1 MYYNQI
7 EMLKT
12 QDQRSIFIL
21 VVMLIVITLFF
32 VYLFVPS
39 GEKEKHE
46 KKRDFLVKRV
56 KPLTENRPSKN
67 MLYEFNSEI
76 ENELNE
82 IYKSVIESNETF
94 IDYKTERLKEI
105 INKPGIEK
113 KMGKDLRAFVKILN
127 WLKKLSFFDLNE
139 IKELDF
145 PESVDKRLKFNIY
158 VSIFLIKIKEEEIFE
173 TINEFSNKEFKKKVD
188 LKIYDLI
195 NNEIDQDF
203 QILPILFFFNNI
215 VKRINIYS
223 DIDSFIFFKEGIKN
237 IKDLSPGKPLI
248 KMRDLLNFSYE
259 FQNYIIE
266 WTEYDRLDPDDIKV
280 YMNLKLKTFHFL
292 KQYYLVFP
300 DIETMKNNI
309 WIKDLCESDS
319 GDIELIKLKISNEDP
334 SQSLKIKKILYS
346 EDGSN
351 FIALLKEF
359 KRFKEYGF
367 FNRIIE
373 NRLELY
379 LKNFKIVDF
388 SEAKINKELFKN
400 KLEEFGNYLKRNIYK
415 AQRQSFEF

>member
-1 MYYNQI
+1 
-7 EMLKT
+7 MLKT

-21 VVMLIVITLFF
+21 VVMLIVIILFF
-32 VYLFVPS
+32 VYLFIPS
-39 GEKEKHE
+39 GGEEKNDFLKEKAHKTIKKSTLKLKE
-46 KKRDFLVKRV
+46 KKSSNNLFYK
-56 KPLTENRPSKN
+56 
-67 MLYEFNSEI
+67 FNSEI

-158 VSIFLIKIKEEEIFE
+158 VSMFLIKIKEEEIFE
-173 TINEFSNKEFKKKVD
+173 SINEFSNKEFKKIVD

-195 NNEIDQDF
+195 NNEFDQDF

-215 VKRINIYS
+215 VKRVNIYS

-266 WTEYDRLDPDDIKV
+266 WTEYDKLDPDDIKV

-319 GDIELIKLKISNEDP
+319 GDIELIRFKISNENP

-346 EDGSN
+346 KDGSN
-351 FIALLKEF
+351 FIVLLKEF
-359 KRFKEYGF
+359 KRFKDHVF

-379 LKNFKIVDF
+379 LKNFKIIDF
-388 SEAKINKELFKN
+388 SEDKINKELFKN
-400 KLEEFGNYLKRNIYK
+400 KLEEFGNYLKKNIYR
-415 AQRQSFEF
+415 AQRQSFDF

>member
-1 MYYNQI
+1 
-7 EMLKT
+7 MLKT

-21 VVMLIVITLFF
+21 VVMLIVIILFF
-32 VYLFVPS
+32 VYLFIPS
-39 GEKEKHE
+39 GGEEENDFLKEKAHKTIKKSTLKLKE
-46 KKRDFLVKRV
+46 KKSSNNLFYK
-56 KPLTENRPSKN
+56 
-67 MLYEFNSEI
+67 FNSEI

-82 IYKSVIESNETF
+82 IYKSVIESNEIF

-173 TINEFSNKEFKKKVD
+173 SINEFSNKEFKKIVD

-195 NNEIDQDF
+195 NNEVDQDF

-215 VKRINIYS
+215 VKRVNIYS

-266 WTEYDRLDPDDIKV
+266 WTEYDKLDPDDIKV

-319 GDIELIKLKISNEDP
+319 GDIELIRFKISNENP

-346 EDGSN
+346 KDGSN
-351 FIALLKEF
+351 FIVLLKEF
-359 KRFKEYGF
+359 KRFKDHGF

-379 LKNFKIVDF
+379 LKNFKIIDF
-388 SEAKINKELFKN
+388 SEDKINKELFKN
-400 KLEEFGNYLKRNIYK
+400 KLEEFGNYLKKNIYR

>member
-1 MYYNQI
+1 MYYNRI

-158 VSIFLIKIKEEEIFE
+158 VSIFMIKIKEEEIFE
-173 TINEFSNKEFKKKVD
+173 NINEFSNKEFEKIVD

-203 QILPILFFFNNI
+203 QILPILFYFNNI
-215 VKRINIYS
+215 VKRLNVYPNK
-223 DIDSFIFFKEGIKN
+223 DTFLLFKEGIKN

-259 FQNYIIE
+259 FQNYRIE
-266 WTEYDRLDPDDIKV
+266 WTEYDKFDPDDIKV
-280 YMNLKLKTFHFL
+280 YTNLKLKTFHFL

-319 GDIELIKLKISNEDP
+319 GDIELIRLKISNEDP
-334 SQSLKIKKILYS
+334 SQNLKIKRILYS
-346 EDGSN
+346 EDGLN
-351 FIALLKEF
+351 FIVLLKEF
-359 KRFKEYGF
+359 KRFKDHGF

-373 NRLELY
+373 NRFELY
-379 LKNFKIVDF
+379 LKNFKIIDF
-388 SEAKINKELFKN
+388 SEDEINKELFKD

>member
-1 MYYNQI
+1 
-7 EMLKT
+7 MLKT

-21 VVMLIVITLFF
+21 VVMLIVIILFF
-32 VYLFVPS
+32 VYLFIPS
-39 GEKEKHE
+39 GGEEENDFLKEKAHKTIKKSTLKLKE
-46 KKRDFLVKRV
+46 KKSSNNLFYK
-56 KPLTENRPSKN
+56 
-67 MLYEFNSEI
+67 FNSEI

-173 TINEFSNKEFKKKVD
+173 SINEFSNKEFKKIVD

-195 NNEIDQDF
+195 NNEVDQDF

-215 VKRINIYS
+215 VKRVNIYS

-266 WTEYDRLDPDDIKV
+266 WTEYDKLDPDDIKV

-319 GDIELIKLKISNEDP
+319 GDIELIRFKISNENP

-346 EDGSN
+346 KDGSN
-351 FIALLKEF
+351 FIVLLKEF
-359 KRFKEYGF
+359 KRFKDHGF

-379 LKNFKIVDF
+379 LKNFKIIDF
-388 SEAKINKELFKN
+388 SEDKINKELFKN
-400 KLEEFGNYLKRNIYK
+400 KLEEFGNYLKKNIYR